1 MADEESKL
9 NRWAGHHLRLV
20 YLVFFVV
27 PLLLQPPGSLWL
39 WSANWGALL
48 VFLWLYVRVQRVTG
62 LALAFS
68 IGGIFGLGAALLS
81 INTPGGV
88 TFFVYAVGFL
98 DRVARPAVA
107 GAWLVVLTAAA
118 GAVLWWHG
126 FIPMLGMLVIMLIVG
141 GPRIHIAE
149 LQRKNRELRR
159 SRDEIEQL
167 AALAER
173 ERIGRDLHD
182 LLGHTL
188 SVIVLKSE
196 LAAKVAD
203 ADPERSV
210 AEIRD
215 VERISREAL
224 ADVRAAVGGYR
235 ARGLSGELDNARRV
249 LAGAGV
255 AVSSAVDPVELTA
268 VQETALSLALR
279 EAVTNVVRH
288 AGASRCAIRLRRE
301 GDRIRLDVE
310 DDGVG
315 GAPAGGNGLA
325 GMRARIAA
333 LGGAVEHD
341 GRAGWRL
348 TVSIPAGAAGSPAL
362 PAGSLAAAAAAS

>member
-1 MADEESKL
+1 MAEEKSKSSS
-9 NRWAGHHLRLV
+9 WAGHHLRLA

-27 PLLLQPPGSLWL
+27 PLILQPPGSFWL
-39 WSANWGALL
+39 WSANGGALL
-48 VFLWLYVRVQRVTG
+48 VFLWLYVRVQQATG

-88 TFFVYAVGFL
+88 TFFIYAVSYL
-98 DRVARPAVA
+98 ARVERPAVA

-126 FIPMLGMLVIMLIVG
+126 FIPMLPMLVIMLIVG

-159 SRDEIEQL
+159 SRDEVEQL

-196 LAAKVAD
+196 LAAKVAE

-224 ADVRAAVGGYR
+224 ADVRAAISGYR

-249 LAGAGV
+249 LTGAGV
-255 AVSSAVDPVELTA
+255 AVSSAIDPVELTA
-268 VQETALSLALR
+268 VQESALSLALR
-279 EAVTNVVRH
+279 EAVTNVMRH
-288 AGASRCAIRLRRE
+288 ARASRCTIRLRRE

-315 GAPAGGNGLA
+315 GAPAGGTGLA
-325 GMRARIAA
+325 GMRARIAV

-348 TVSIPAGAAGSPAL
+348 AVSIPAGVVGAPGSPAN
-362 PAGSLAAAAAAS
+362 ALAAAAS